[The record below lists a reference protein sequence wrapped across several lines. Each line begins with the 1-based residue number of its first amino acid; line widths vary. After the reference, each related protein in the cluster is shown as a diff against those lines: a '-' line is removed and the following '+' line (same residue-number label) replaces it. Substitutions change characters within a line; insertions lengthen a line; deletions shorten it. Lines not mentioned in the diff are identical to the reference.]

1 MRGASLLSL
10 GRHACWRIASR
21 RWIPRPYPYERVSLA
36 TNKPPRRVARAC
48 LSTRACLSKE
58 RACGI
63 GITGIDI
70 GWLLKVLICRT
81 RPAFAGFERDR
92 LRRFGGDRKVAHR
105 KAVAL
110 GEDFGDAAAVA
121 HTPIGLVAQQT
132 AGPGP
137 GDLGACNRSSSA

>member
-1 MRGASLLSL
+1 MRGASLLSGL
-10 GRHACWRIASR
+10 TPCLLADRFQEVDTTSVPHTSVSPWATKETPSACRAGMSIDAGMSIER
-21 RWIPRPYPYERVSLA
+21 R
-36 TNKPPRRVARAC
+36 
-48 LSTRACLSKE
+48 E
-58 RACGI
+58 RAGI

-70 GWLLKVLICRT
+70 GWLLKVPNFVGP

-137 GDLGACNRSSSA
+137 GDLGGL